1 VESILDN
8 PEQDRARVFLDTDA
22 ASKMGRMDETEKR
35 GLRRYLEARFS
46 WVVSPLTF
54 AELAI
59 GRSRGTDWDK
69 SSRGL
74 HELGGQADPPAFL
87 PFPTRAVQ
95 LVVTGRA
102 SPHLGWEPKDLERH
116 LRAAVEAR
124 SRADMDRVL
133 DSAFGKIMEEGE
145 TLHQERLEEARATT
159 RAANALTP
167 APERWAAR
175 VAAACVIEPTPEHL
189 AAILQATDA
198 SMRLDTFLWKESRNT
213 KGHDFQKNVDDW
225 VDSQQLLLLA
235 FPDVHF
241 LTADEKLRKKVEGSR
256 QSHRVLSFE
265 KARTAAGLLA

>member
-1 VESILDN
+1 MDK
-8 PEQDRARVFLDTDA
+8 ARVFLDTDA
-22 ASKMGRMDETEKR
+22 ASKMGRMDEKEKR
-35 GLRRYLEARFS
+35 GLLRYVESRFS
-46 WVVSPLTF
+46 WCVSPLTF
-54 AELAI
+54 AELTI

-74 HELGGQADPPAFL
+74 HEIHGAGDNPFL
-87 PFPTRAVQ
+87 PFPSRVVQ
-95 LVVTGRA
+95 FVVTGKA

-116 LRAAVEAR
+116 LTNAVKAA
-124 SRADMDRVL
+124 SRADMDRTL
-133 DSAFGKIMEEGE
+133 DSAFGKIMDDGDK
-145 TLHQERLEEARATT
+145 LHQERLEEARATSK
-159 RAANALTP
+159 AANALTP

-175 VAAACVIEPTPEHL
+175 VAAACSIDPTPEHL

-198 SMRLDTFLWKESRNT
+198 SMRLDTFVWKESRNT

-256 QSHRVLSFE
+256 QYHRVLSFE
-265 KARTAAGLLA
+265 KMRTAAGLLA